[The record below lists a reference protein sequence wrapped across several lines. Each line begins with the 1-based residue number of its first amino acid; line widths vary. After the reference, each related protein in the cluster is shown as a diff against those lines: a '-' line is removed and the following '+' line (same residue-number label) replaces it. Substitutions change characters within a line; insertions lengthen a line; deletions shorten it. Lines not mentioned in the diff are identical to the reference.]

1 MDLMQEIIARAK
13 ANKQRIVLPEG
24 TEERKCTE
32 TSCYLS
38 RPIESGTFHHS
49 LLPGRNAL
57 IICLP
62 ATGKPVQ
69 GRNRI
74 PVDRRCA
81 ISDEPKEKRR
91 KNTPYIRQIFPKPV
105 RQIASDHSPQ
115 LPERVESTLPTTIN
129 PYQFLMYGQS
139 VRHTG

>member
-13 ANKQRIVLPEG
+13 ANKQRIVLTEG

-49 LLPGRNAL
+49 LLPGRNPL

-69 GRNRI
+69 GRNGI
-74 PVDRRCA
+74 PVDRRRT
-81 ISDEPKEKRR
+81 ISDEAKKKRR
-91 KNTPYIRQIFPKPV
+91 KNTPCIRQILSKPV
-105 RQIASDHSPQ
+105 RQIASDYSSQ
-115 LPERVESTLPTTIN
+115 LPERVESTLPATIN
-129 PYQFLMYGQS
+129 P
-139 VRHTG
+139 H